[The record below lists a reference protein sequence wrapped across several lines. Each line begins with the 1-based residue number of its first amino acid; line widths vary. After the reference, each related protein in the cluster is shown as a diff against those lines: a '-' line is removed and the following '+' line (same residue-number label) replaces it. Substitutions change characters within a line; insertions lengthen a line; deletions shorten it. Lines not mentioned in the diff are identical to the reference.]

1 MVFKILHKFLEPIR
15 FRKTIP
21 LQTAIPH
28 AQHRSVNRSLL
39 HILQLR
45 IKAILRNSL
54 EHQPGPEEMWVGTKK
69 RTQNISKL
77 NVLLLNWPTITSKFI
92 QLPRPQI
99 LRPTIPVHL

>member
-1 MVFKILHKFLEPIR
+1 MVIDGYWWLLRVFKIWHKFREPIR

-54 EHQPGPEEMWVGTKK
+54 EHQPGPEEMRVGTKK
-69 RTQNISKL
+69 VLKIECFTTQL
-77 NVLLLNWPTITSKFI
+77 AYY
-92 QLPRPQI
+92 
-99 LRPTIPVHL
+99 H